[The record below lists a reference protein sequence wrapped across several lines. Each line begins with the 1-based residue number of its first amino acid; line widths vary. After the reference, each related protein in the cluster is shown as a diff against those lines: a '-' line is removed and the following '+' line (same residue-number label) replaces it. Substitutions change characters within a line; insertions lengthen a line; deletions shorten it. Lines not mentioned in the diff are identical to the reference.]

1 MWYLYVYGTLEMWK
15 EELVDAQNLECIGL
29 DGGDRV
35 AIQVKC
41 LNVWF

>member
-15 EELVDAQNLECIGL
+15 EELVDAQNLEGIGL

-35 AIQVKC
+35 AIQVKR